1 MTLFDREEF
10 KMPASFVKYAEAT
23 EARPPAHNKK
33 FDQGS
38 KVARIPA
45 DWSVAELLERLELMH
60 SAIATV
66 EMELAEARSRS
77 SDGQLSNRFEKLGQF
92 VADLREAFPAGDA
105 YDPSRE

>member
-38 KVARIPA
+38 KVAR
-45 DWSVAELLERLELMH
+45 LLELMH